1 MYKRYEFQNER
12 DGADTLFKEIIDE
25 NIAGPKLIQREI

>member
-12 DGADTLFKEIIDE
+12 DGVDILFKEIIDE
-25 NIAGPKLIQREI
+25 NIVGLKLI